1 MNDAIPVMRK
11 PVWNVMNLSFEIPEY
26 QRRYRWKPLQVLQ
39 LLEDITQFSLES
51 GSDTFYSLQPLVVKK
66 KDSSDDVFTVI
77 DGQQRLTTIMMIMHS
92 LNERYVDEFRIQF
105 KELTNIKEQEID
117 KWHKQKAKHVIT
129 HWIEKNKKIL
139 NRFEQVF
146 LYQTQFIWYELT
158 PEVDEIE
165 IFLRLNVG
173 KIPLTRE
180 ERIKAFFLRDAGDN
194 LETRE
199 VQHII
204 AHEWNFLENALQN
217 ESLWGF
223 LNPGRGYENR
233 IGLLFDLAVP
243 GELAYDH
250 FRDLLLGGKENRK
263 YVTLDKRILLG
274 AWTSVKQVYEQ
285 LYYWYTNFETYHY
298 IGYLNAVKNHGSVQ
312 LLQELLVATSSWNKS
327 LFEDRL
333 HERISMTIRA
343 SKEELLQEDVYERLG
358 SSCLVP
364 VLLLFNVESIVK
376 TQHKDERFD
385 FYHFNN
391 QSWDVEHIRSQA
403 DYNETD
409 DPTALK
415 NLAKNIVSYFGETD
429 IGLSED
435 EKELYHAA
443 FELTKLESS
452 SKILPARLGELIP
465 KHMELLD
472 LTPQKHGLGNVALLN
487 PDINRGYKDAF
498 FGLKRKIILENAK
511 TGRFIPLC
519 TRLVFQKA
527 YSLRPMNL
535 LEWTNEDANMY
546 RNHIIETIKEF
557 LK

>member
-117 KWHKQKAKHVIT
+117 KWHKQKAKNVIT
-129 HWIEKNKKIL
+129 HWMEKNKKIL

-204 AHEWNFLENALQN
+204 AHEWNLLENALQN

-263 YVTLDKRILLG
+263 YVTL
-274 AWTSVKQVYEQ
+274 
-285 LYYWYTNFETYHY
+285 
-298 IGYLNAVKNHGSVQ
+298 VQ
-312 LLQELLVATSSWNKS
+312 
-327 LFEDRL
+327 
-333 HERISMTIRA
+333 
-343 SKEELLQEDVYERLG
+343 
-358 SSCLVP
+358 
-364 VLLLFNVESIVK
+364 
-376 TQHKDERFD
+376 
-385 FYHFNN
+385 
-391 QSWDVEHIRSQA
+391 RS
-403 DYNETD
+403 
-409 DPTALK
+409 
-415 NLAKNIVSYFGETD
+415 
-429 IGLSED
+429 
-435 EKELYHAA
+435 
-443 FELTKLESS
+443 
-452 SKILPARLGELIP
+452 
-465 KHMELLD
+465 
-472 LTPQKHGLGNVALLN
+472 
-487 PDINRGYKDAF
+487 
-498 FGLKRKIILENAK
+498 
-511 TGRFIPLC
+511 
-519 TRLVFQKA
+519 
-527 YSLRPMNL
+527 
-535 LEWTNEDANMY
+535 
-546 RNHIIETIKEF
+546 
-557 LK
+557 